1 MMQPLFLGAAAIFSS
16 GWRHIKYMEPTEKNT
31 ALFLEIMRNHDA
43 LIYKV
48 CYMYAED
55 EEHLRDLRQEVAA
68 NVWCGLDRFN
78 GLSKVSTW
86 VYRIALNTCITY
98 FRRHGKHSA
107 VSRLDDAAYVVADNS
122 DERRAQLNMMYE
134 LIGRLGKI
142 DKAIVM
148 LWLDEH
154 SYDEISEITGLTR
167 SNVASRLHRIKHRL
181 SSDSES

>member
-1 MMQPLFLGAAAIFSS
+1 
-16 GWRHIKYMEPTEKNT
+16 MEPTAENT
-31 ALFLEIMRNHDA
+31 RRFLEILRNHDT

-55 EEHLRDLRQEVAA
+55 EEHLQDLRQEVAA
-68 NVWCGLDRFN
+68 NVWCGIDRFN
-78 GLSKVSTW
+78 GMSKVSTW
-86 VYRIALNTCITY
+86 IYRIALNTCITY
-98 FRRHGKHSA
+98 FRRHGKHSS
-107 VSRLDDAAYVVADNS
+107 VERLDDSALGIVDNS
-122 DERRAQLNMMYE
+122 DEHQMQLRMMYE

-181 SSDSES
+181 SSEAD

>member
-1 MMQPLFLGAAAIFSS
+1 MPENATKTDRF
-16 GWRHIKYMEPTEKNT
+16 T
-31 ALFLEIMRNHDA
+31 AMLCEYDA

-55 EEHLRDLRQEVAA
+55 GDHLQDLRQEVAA
-68 NVWCGLDRFN
+68 NLWSGFDSYS
-78 GLSKVSTW
+78 GKSKISTW
-86 VYRIALNTCITY
+86 IYRVALNTCITY

-107 VSRLDDAAYVVADNS
+107 NSRLDDSAYAIAADD
-122 DERRAQLNMMYE
+122 DERAERLRYMYS

-154 SYDEISEITGLTR
+154 SYDEISSVVGMSR
-167 SNVASRLHRIKHRL
+167 ANVASRLHRIRQRL
-181 SSDSES
+181 AASAQE